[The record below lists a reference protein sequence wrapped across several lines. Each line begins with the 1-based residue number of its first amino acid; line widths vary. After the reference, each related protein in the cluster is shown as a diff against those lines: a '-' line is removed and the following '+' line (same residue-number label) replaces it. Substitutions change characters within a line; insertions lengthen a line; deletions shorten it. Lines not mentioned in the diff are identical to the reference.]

1 MIDDKAHNPCNS
13 KLEED
18 KAGGDPS
25 AFRFPADRCN
35 SCGTRNIQK
44 TEYHKGVGVDSA
56 ESHSAQSGSHSGHS
70 VSCCNILD
78 AEQDAAAGYDHFFC
92 GDSGDQSYNN
102 LPVAKPKRSEDGN
115 NGLADIGAKT

>member
-18 KAGGDPS
+18 KADGDPS

-44 TEYHKGVGVDSA
+44 TEYHEGVALTAPNPIVPK
-56 ESHSAQSGSHSGHS
+56 
-70 VSCCNILD
+70 V
-78 AEQDAAAGYDHFFC
+78 AAI
-92 GDSGDQSYNN
+92 
-102 LPVAKPKRSEDGN
+102 
-115 NGLADIGAKT
+115 ADIP